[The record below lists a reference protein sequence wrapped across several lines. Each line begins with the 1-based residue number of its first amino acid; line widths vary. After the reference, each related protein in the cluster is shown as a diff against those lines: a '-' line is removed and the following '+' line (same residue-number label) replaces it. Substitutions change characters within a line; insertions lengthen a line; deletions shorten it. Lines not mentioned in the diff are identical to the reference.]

1 MNRQRSPIAL
11 LAGLGVGAAL
21 MYFLDRDRGAQRRH
35 EVGDKASRVLRTGQR
50 QANDLVENARN
61 RVRGVAAEVRGRVRR
76 EAVTDE
82 QLIARVRAE
91 LGHHVEHARAVDVI
105 ADGGLVTLRGVVA
118 ATEVPG
124 IVRAV
129 SHVRG
134 VKWVDN
140 QLEARTAPGLTP
152 SVQS

>member
-1 MNRQRSPIAL
+1 MNRQRSPLAL

-35 EVGDKASRVLRTGQR
+35 LVGDKASRALRTGQR

-61 RVRGVAAEVRGRVRR
+61 RVRGVAAEVRGRARR
-76 EAVTDE
+76 ESVTDE
-82 QLIARVRAE
+82 QLVARVRAE
-91 LGHHVEHARAVDVI
+91 LGHHAEHARAIDVV
-105 ADGGLVTLRGVVA
+105 ADGGMVTLHGAVP
-118 ATEVPG
+118 ATEVAG
-124 IVRAV
+124 IVKVV

-140 QLEARTAPGLTP
+140 QLEARTVPGLTP
-152 SVQS
+152 SMQS